1 MRARDTVFHV
11 PCFSCTVCM
20 AVLTKGDQFGM
31 RDGAVFCQHHYQQ
44 FGPPSSV
51 SSHLAQQQQLSPQLR
66 TIMPP
71 SMTPTLAVQSP
82 YPSSRALESP
92 APAFFN
98 GSATAGGNATSVPA
112 PTQPRQKGRPRK
124 RKPKDLDAMT
134 ANMGE
139 YRIFT
144 LVVGV

>member
-1 MRARDTVFHV
+1 
-11 PCFSCTVCM
+11 M

-31 RDGAVFCQHHYQQ
+31 REGAVFCQHHYQQ
-44 FGPPSSV
+44 FLSSA
-51 SSHLAQQQQLSPQLR
+51 SSSASSLGHQQQSSLPSQLR

-98 GSATAGGNATSVPA
+98 GSATGTGNAAAVSAPA
-112 PTQPRQKGRPRK
+112 QPRQKGRPRK

-134 ANMGE
+134 ANMGK
-139 YRIFT
+139 
-144 LVVGV
+144 